1 MKILISEENFIH
13 NINFLKKKYNKN
25 ILPVIKANAYG
36 HGSEII
42 VKILIKYGI
51 NQCVVAR
58 ISEAMELLNN
68 IDIPKEFKIIILE
81 TIEKEDLKEV
91 LKYPQ
96 LIVTA
101 NSEKDL
107 LNFLGYGIS
116 SKKIQLKIDLGF
128 GRNGIVLDDI
138 YKIKKIILENN
149 LKFSGIFSHLFSVDY
164 LTGIKLIEK
173 FNEALVELGRE
184 NFQMVHLQNSLAI
197 SNYGSLPFVTHLR
210 PGMFIYGFFEDGA
223 YEENLKKVI
232 SLNGEIITIKNIEN
246 LEYLAYLKKGEL
258 KNKFLKNIAFIKIG
272 YGDGFLKNNEG
283 DFILIN
289 NKPYKIVLITMDNTF
304 IDVDDEVKV
313 GDKVEIYSD
322 LYSSKKWLNMNI
334 CEYLPILSKRIIRE
348 IK

>member
-68 IDIPKEFKIIILE
+68 IDIPEEFKIIILE

-107 LNFLGYGIS
+107 LNFLENGIS

-164 LTGIKLIEK
+164 STGIKLIEK
-173 FNEALVELGRE
+173 FNEVLIELGRE
-184 NFQMVHLQNSLAI
+184 NFKMVHLQNSLAI

-246 LEYLAYLKKGEL
+246 LEYLAYLKKEEL

-304 IDVDDEVKV
+304 IDVNDEVKV

>member
-173 FNEALVELGRE
+173 FNEVLIELGRE

>member
-164 LTGIKLIEK
+164 STGIKLIEK
-173 FNEALVELGRE
+173 FNEVLVELGRE

-246 LEYLAYLKKGEL
+246 LEYLAYLKKREL

>member
-164 LTGIKLIEK
+164 STGIKLIEK
-173 FNEALVELGRE
+173 FNEVLVELGRE
-184 NFQMVHLQNSLAI
+184 NFQMIHLQNSLAI

-246 LEYLAYLKKGEL
+246 LEYLAYLKKREL

>member
-13 NINFLKKKYNKN
+13 NISFLKKKYNKN

-42 VKILIKYGI
+42 VKLLVKNKI

-58 ISEAMELLNN
+58 ISEALELLEST
-68 IDIPKEFKIIILE
+68 DIPKDFQIIILE
-81 TIEKEDLKEV
+81 TVEKKDLKEV

-107 LNFLGYGIS
+107 LNFLDSGIDS
-116 SKKIQLKIDLGF
+116 QKIQLKIDLGF

-138 YKIKKIILENN
+138 SKIKKIILEKE
-149 LKFSGIFSHLFSVDY
+149 LKFSGIFSHLFSVEY
-164 LTGIKLIEK
+164 SKGIELIKIFE
-173 FNEALVELGRE
+173 NILNELGRE

-223 YEENLKKVI
+223 YEENLRKVFF
-232 SLNGEIITIKNIEN
+232 LEGEILNIKNIEN
-246 LEYLAYLKKGEL
+246 LEYLAYLSKNEL
-258 KNKFLKNIAFIKIG
+258 KNKNLKNVAFIKIG
-272 YGDGFLKNNEG
+272 YGDGFLKMNEG
-283 DFILIN
+283 DFVLIN
-289 NKPYKIVLITMDNTF
+289 GKPYKIILITMDNTF
-304 IDVDDEVKV
+304 IDVDDEVKI
-313 GDKVEIYSD
+313 GDKMEIYWD

-334 CEYLPILSKRIIRE
+334 CEYLPILSKRILRE
-348 IK
+348 LK

>member
-68 IDIPKEFKIIILE
+68 IDIPEEFKIIILE

-107 LNFLGYGIS
+107 LNFLENGIS

-164 LTGIKLIEK
+164 STGIKLIEK
-173 FNEALVELGRE
+173 FNEVLIELGRE
-184 NFQMVHLQNSLAI
+184 NFQMIHLQNSLAI

-246 LEYLAYLKKGEL
+246 LEYLAYLKKEEL

-304 IDVDDEVKV
+304 IDIDDEVKV

>member
-68 IDIPKEFKIIILE
+68 IDIPEEFKIIILE

-107 LNFLGYGIS
+107 LNFLENGIS

-138 YKIKKIILENN
+138 YKIKKIILEND

-164 LTGIKLIEK
+164 STGIKLIEK
-173 FNEALVELGRE
+173 FNEVLIELGRE
-184 NFQMVHLQNSLAI
+184 NFQMIHLQNSLAI

-246 LEYLAYLKKGEL
+246 LEYLAYLKKEEL

-304 IDVDDEVKV
+304 IDIDDEVKV

>member
-173 FNEALVELGRE
+173 FNEVLIELGRE

-246 LEYLAYLKKGEL
+246 LEYLAYLKKREL